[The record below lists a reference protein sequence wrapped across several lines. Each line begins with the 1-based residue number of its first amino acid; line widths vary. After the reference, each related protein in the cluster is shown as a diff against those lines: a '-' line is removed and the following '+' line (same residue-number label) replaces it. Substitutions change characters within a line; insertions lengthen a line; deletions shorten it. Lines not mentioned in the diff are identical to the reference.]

1 MFGEWFLGRYSK
13 GGGCTRS
20 GYCTFCTLPG
30 GVEHNHD
37 QSQMS
42 QCCGRESNWAYPE
55 YMSRTCTLQ
64 QIPHS
69 YLNRDTFST
78 SMSSFK
84 ENLPG
89 FFPWNLPVVTIS
101 PELVTVPEQGK
112 SSGRIATF
120 SLWTGMFR
128 DGISSI
134 PGETVYTVV
143 TGWPFPRLQEQGIP
157 REGED
162 DCWVG

>member
-1 MFGEWFLGRYSK
+1 M
-13 GGGCTRS
+13 
-20 GYCTFCTLPG
+20 
-30 GVEHNHD
+30 
-37 QSQMS
+37 
-42 QCCGRESNWAYPE
+42 
-55 YMSRTCTLQ
+55 
-64 QIPHS
+64 
-69 YLNRDTFST
+69 
-78 SMSSFK
+78 
-84 ENLPG
+84 
-89 FFPWNLPVVTIS
+89 VTIS